1 MDWRTIV
8 LVQWGKNHG
17 IISCCEEAVETHLL
31 IAQHVYP
38 LQLELQYK
46 QLISTFTVY
55 VCLRVDLSHN
65 CALLGHETVDD
76 VLKTKN

>member
-17 IISCCEEAVETHLL
+17 IISCCEEAAETHLL

-55 VCLRVDLSHN
+55 VCLRVDI
-65 CALLGHETVDD
+65 TVTT
-76 VLKTKN
+76 VHFLVMKL